1 VLTYPAST
9 GKKRK
14 RVGTK
19 IALSL
24 TGLVEGV
31 TYRTLACLEDKT
43 DRYTGSE
50 GLIWLL
56 CPTKSRLH
64 RSEYGGRRAG
74 SCDRLWGRRIGTE
87 QRCEDGSIQ
96 LGTGTSER
104 SLPWVWITGL
114 RILFLP
120 ITDDVFSSSFSL
132 CRGIVRSAY

>member
-50 GLIWLL
+50 GLIWLRDSVQQNHVFIGRSTVGDGPGVVIASGAVESARNRDVRTDQSSWVL
-56 CPTKSRLH
+56 EQVSGAFLGFGSR
-64 RSEYGGRRAG
+64 
-74 SCDRLWGRRIGTE
+74 D
-87 QRCEDGSIQ
+87 
-96 LGTGTSER
+96 
-104 SLPWVWITGL
+104 
-114 RILFLP
+114 
-120 ITDDVFSSSFSL
+120 
-132 CRGIVRSAY
+132 